1 MYMTD
6 KERREH
12 EAIAKAKA
20 QQDFQVLREYQKA
33 TKDIQGAYA
42 NG

>member
-1 MYMTD
+1 MYKTD
-6 KERREH
+6 RERREH
-12 EAIAKAKA
+12 EAIAKVKA
-20 QQDFQVLREYQKA
+20 QQDSQVLREYQKA